1 MDSRVV
7 SLSGVAGGQGVA
19 DGLPVRGMRLTS
31 LEQLVVTVGAIGL
44 ILWTTAAAVASY
56 EAPPLPWKLAV
67 VAVLIPM
74 SEIALLHVRYGADQF
89 SFTWGDASLLVGFVL
104 VGPEWFVILA
114 APGVLI
120 VHLAAG
126 RGWMK
131 AGYNSATFT
140 TGAAAGFA
148 VVQVA
153 ATRPLTVLTPRGAVA
168 LVLATLAF
176 SVCSNV
182 ATSTAVAVAQQVPV
196 GRVIREGMRM
206 SALVWVGN
214 VVVGGGVLVLL
225 ARSPA
230 TLVSLPLVLAAVFLA
245 YRGFL
250 SARQERDM
258 WQQLEVATRELNQLE
273 ESDVAEAALRRAQQ
287 LFRVDGGELVLAGG
301 GRRPPRVYLL
311 STGGNIVCR
320 PGPGRRTATPSTV
333 HLGHEERRGTQPF
346 VSDVIAPLAGPK
358 GEIGSLRLTFG
369 GPVRFSARE
378 RHVLRTFA
386 HAVATTVLNAALY
399 DDVRAEAARQA
410 HEASHDP
417 LTGLANRVL
426 LQERIRDALAE
437 EHNLTTALLL
447 LDLDHFKEINDT
459 LGHAAGDFLLQRVA
473 DRLRSLSRPGDLV
486 ARLGGDEFA
495 VLLTGLESSEAAAPA
510 AEGVLRLLAEPVEY
524 EGLRL
529 SVEGS
534 VGVACYPAD
543 AQDPDELL
551 RRADVAMYQAKS
563 DRGSWVRYD
572 VERDGSS
579 VHRLALVAELRTALD
594 RNEVVVHYQP
604 QADLRTG
611 QILGIEALARWEHP
625 TRGLLMPLEFV
636 GVAEQSGLVRPFT
649 LRVLDLA
656 VAECARWSAL
666 GRPVTVAVNLAARSL
681 LDRQL
686 PHDVAAVLARHS
698 LSPDRLVLEITESTA
713 TSELEVVEEVLGRLR
728 RLGVALSVDDFGTG
742 YSSLAFLQ
750 RTAVNELKV
759 DRSFVCGMLTSDSD
773 LALVRTTVQLAH
785 SLGARAVAEG
795 VEDAGLAEALRDLGC
810 DMAQGYWL
818 SRPVAAEAIRT
829 LLGVDALVVEP
840 RRFAMPE
847 PRAEQPLAAPP
858 RLRAVEG

>member
-1 MDSRVV
+1 
-7 SLSGVAGGQGVA
+7 
-19 DGLPVRGMRLTS
+19 MRLS
-31 LEQLVVTVGAIGL
+31 RIERLVVAVGSFGL
-44 ILWTTAAAVASY
+44 LLWTAAAVAAVY
-56 EAPPLPWKLAV
+56 QPAPVPWKLAV

-74 SEIALLHVRYGADQF
+74 SELALLHVRYGTDHF

-114 APGVLI
+114 APGVLA
-120 VHLAAG
+120 VHLVAR
-126 RGWMK
+126 RGLLK
-131 AGYNSATFT
+131 SAYNSATFT
-140 TGAAAGFA
+140 CGASAAFA
-148 VVQVA
+148 VVQLA
-153 ATRPLTVLTPRGAVA
+153 AQRPLSIDTPSSATVLVF
-168 LVLATLAF
+168 ATLAF
-176 SVCSNV
+176 SLCSHIG
-182 ATSTAVAVAQQVPV
+182 TSIAVAAAQQTAFGLVV
-196 GRVIREGMRM
+196 REGSRM
-206 SALVWVGN
+206 SAFVWLGN
-214 VVVGGGVLVLL
+214 VVVGGGVLILL
-225 ARSPA
+225 EHSPTTLA
-230 TLVSLPLVLAAVFLA
+230 TLPLVLAAVFFA
-245 YRGFL
+245 YRGYL

-273 ESDVAEAALRRAQQ
+273 ETEIAVAALRRAQH
-287 LFRVDGGELVLAGG
+287 LFGIETGELQLSGG
-301 GRRPPRVYLL
+301 ARRPPRVYLL
-311 STGGNIVCR
+311 AADGSVVCR
-320 PGPGRRTATPSTV
+320 PGSGPRAGLSRASYV
-333 HLGHEERRGTQPF
+333 GERETQRGAPF
-346 VSDVIAPLAGPK
+346 VTDVAAALIGPK
-358 GEIGSLRLTFG
+358 GDIGSLQLTFG
-369 GPVRFSARE
+369 GAVRFTARE

-426 LQERIRDALAE
+426 LQERIRAALGE
-437 EHNLTTALLL
+437 RHNLTTALLL

-495 VLLTGLESSEAAAPA
+495 VLLTGLESADDAAPA
-510 AEGVLRLLAEPVEY
+510 AERVLGLLAEAVEF

-529 SVEGS
+529 SVEAS

-543 AQDPDELL
+543 AQDADELL
-551 RRADVAMYQAKS
+551 RRAEVAMYQAKS
-563 DRGSWVRYD
+563 DRGSWVHYD
-572 VERDGSS
+572 VDRDGSS
-579 VHRLALVAELRTALD
+579 VHRLALVAELRSALD
-594 RNEVVVHYQP
+594 GDEIVAHFQP

-611 QILGIEALARWEHP
+611 EIIGVEALARWEHP
-625 TRGLLMPLEFV
+625 LRGLLMPADFI
-636 GVAEQSGLVRPFT
+636 GVAEQSGLVRQFT
-649 LRVLDLA
+649 LRMLDIA
-656 VAECARWSAL
+656 VAECALWGAR
-666 GRPVTVAVNLAARSL
+666 GRPITVAVNLAARSL

-698 LSPDRLVLEITESTA
+698 LPPDRLVLEITETSA

-759 DRSFVCGMLTSDSD
+759 DRSFVLGMNDSESD

-795 VEDAGLAEALRDLGC
+795 VEEPALAAALRGLGC

-818 SRPVAAEAIRT
+818 SRPVPPADIRV
-829 LLGVDALVVEP
+829 LLGVDDVRTAAA
-840 RRFAMPE
+840 FTMPE
-847 PRAEQPLAAPP
+847 PRAEQPLPVKH
-858 RLRAVEG
+858 LRAVEG

>member
-1 MDSRVV
+1 
-7 SLSGVAGGQGVA
+7 
-19 DGLPVRGMRLTS
+19 MRLDP
-31 LEQLVVTVGAIGL
+31 LERLVVTVGAIGL
-44 ILWTTAAAVASY
+44 ILWTTAAVAAAY
-56 EAPPLPWKLAV
+56 EDVPSGWKLAV

-74 SEIALLHVRYGADQF
+74 SEIALLHVRYGSDQF

-104 VGPEWFVILA
+104 VGPAWFVILA
-114 APGVLI
+114 APGVLV
-120 VHLAAG
+120 VHLASR

-131 AGYNSATFT
+131 SAYNSATFT
-140 TGAAAGFA
+140 AAAAAGFA

-153 ATRPLTVLTPRGAVA
+153 GDRPLSVLTPRDAMV

-176 SVCSNV
+176 SACSHM
-182 ATSTAVAVAQQVPV
+182 ATSTAVAVAQHVPARGV
-196 GRVIREGMRM
+196 VREGMRM
-206 SALVWVGN
+206 SALVWAGN
-214 VVVGGGVLVLL
+214 VVVGGGVLVLFD
-225 ARSPA
+225 RNPA
-230 TLVSLPLVLAAVFLA
+230 TLVSLPLVLAAAFLA

-250 SARQERDM
+250 SARQERDL

-273 ESDVAEAALRRAQQ
+273 ESGIAEAALRRAQQ
-287 LFRVDGGELVLAGG
+287 LFRVQAGELALAGG
-301 GRRPPRVYLL
+301 NRRPPRVYVLC
-311 STGGNIVCR
+311 GDGRIVCR
-320 PGPGRRTATPSTV
+320 PGPGRRTASP
-333 HLGHEERRGTQPF
+333 GTTANVATDEGRAAPF
-346 VSDVIAPLAGPK
+346 ITDVVAPLAGPK
-358 GEIGSLRLTFG
+358 GEIGSLRLSFG
-369 GPVRFSARE
+369 GAVRFSARE

-417 LTGLANRVL
+417 LTGLANRSL
-426 LQERIRDALAE
+426 LQERTRAALAE
-437 EHNLTTALLL
+437 QHNLTTALLL

-495 VLLTGLESSEAAAPA
+495 VLLTGLESSAAAEPG
-510 AEGVLRLLAEPVEY
+510 AEAVLRLLAEPVEY

-543 AQDPDELL
+543 APDADELL

-572 VERDGSS
+572 IERDSSS
-579 VHRLALVAELRTALD
+579 VHRLALVAELRTAMEND
-594 RNEVVVHYQP
+594 EVVVHYQP

-611 QILGIEALARWEHP
+611 QIVGIEALARWQHP
-625 TRGLLMPLEFV
+625 QRGLLMPAEFV

-649 LRVLDLA
+649 MRVLDLA
-656 VAECARWSAL
+656 VAECARWSAA

-698 LSPDRLVLEITESTA
+698 MSPERLVLEITESTA

-795 VEDAGLAEALRDLGC
+795 VEDPALAEALRDLGC
-810 DMAQGYWL
+810 DMGQGYWL
-818 SRPVAAEAIRT
+818 SKPVPAEAIRT
-829 LLGVDALVVEP
+829 LLGVELGSAEP
-840 RRFAMPE
+840 NRFSLPE
-847 PRAEQPLAAPP
+847 PRVEQPLPAP

>member
-1 MDSRVV
+1 
-7 SLSGVAGGQGVA
+7 
-19 DGLPVRGMRLTS
+19 MRLTS

-44 ILWTTAAAVASY
+44 ILWTTAAVVASY
-56 EAPPLPWKLAV
+56 AAPPVPWKLAV

-74 SEIALLHVRYGADQF
+74 SELALLHVRYGADQF

-114 APGVLI
+114 APGVLL
-120 VHLAAG
+120 VHLAAH

-131 AGYNSATFT
+131 AAYNSATFT
-140 TGAAAGFA
+140 AGAAAAFA
-148 VVQVA
+148 VVQLS
-153 ATRPLTVLTPRGAVA
+153 ATRPLSVLTLRDAAA

-176 SVCSNV
+176 SACSNV
-182 ATSTAVAVAQQVPV
+182 ATSVAVAVAQRVPV
-196 GRVIREGMRM
+196 GSVIREGLRM
-206 SALVWVGN
+206 SGLVWAGN

-225 ARSPA
+225 DRSPA
-230 TLVSLPLVLAAVFLA
+230 TLASLPLVLAAVFLA

-273 ESDVAEAALRRAQQ
+273 ESDIAEAALRRAQQ
-287 LFRVDGGELVLAGG
+287 LFRVETGELTLAGG
-301 GRRPPRVYLL
+301 SRRPPRVYVLCA
-311 STGGNIVCR
+311 GGNIVCR
-320 PGPGRRTATPSTV
+320 PGPGRRTAVGTTANV
-333 HLGHEERRGTQPF
+333 AMEEGRGGVPF
-346 VSDVIAPLAGPK
+346 VTDVVAPLTGPK

-369 GPVRFSARE
+369 GAVRFSARE

-426 LQERIRDALAE
+426 LQERTRAALAE
-437 EHNLTTALLL
+437 QHNLTTALLL

-473 DRLRSLSRPGDLV
+473 DRLRALSRPGDLV

-495 VLLTGLESSEAAAPA
+495 VLLTGLESSDAAEPA

-543 AQDPDELL
+543 AQDADELL

-579 VHRLALVAELRTALD
+579 VHRLALVAELRTALE

-611 QILGIEALARWEHP
+611 QIVGIEALARWQHP
-625 TRGLLMPLEFV
+625 QRGLLMPVDFV

-656 VAECARWSAL
+656 VAECARWTAL

-795 VEDAGLAEALRDLGC
+795 VEDASLAEALRDLGC

-829 LLGVDALVVEP
+829 LLGVDKLAAEP
-840 RRFAMPE
+840 PRFAMPE
-847 PRAEQPLAAPP
+847 PRAEQPLATP

>member
-1 MDSRVV
+1 
-7 SLSGVAGGQGVA
+7 
-19 DGLPVRGMRLTS
+19 MRLS
-31 LEQLVVTVGAIGL
+31 PLERLVVGIGSVGL
-44 ILWTTAAAVASY
+44 LLWTTAAVASVD
-56 EAPPLPWKLAV
+56 APVPVLWKLAV

-74 SEIALLHVRYGADQF
+74 SELALLHVRYGTDQF

-104 VGPEWFVILA
+104 VGPEWFIILA
-114 APGVLI
+114 APGVLA
-120 VHLAAG
+120 VHLIAR
-126 RGWMK
+126 RGWLK
-131 AGYNSATFT
+131 SAYNSATFT
-140 TGAAAGFA
+140 CGASAAFA
-148 VVQVA
+148 VVQLLA
-153 ATRPLTVLTPRGAVA
+153 QRPLTINAPRDAAV

-176 SVCSNV
+176 TV
-182 ATSTAVAVAQQVPV
+182 TSHTGTSVAVAAAQRTSFVLV
-196 GRVIREGMRM
+196 LREGLRM
-206 SALVWVGN
+206 SALVWLGN

-225 ARSPA
+225 ERSPS

-245 YRGFL
+245 YRGYL

-273 ESDVAEAALRRAQQ
+273 ETEIAEAALRRARH
-287 LFRVDGGELVLAGG
+287 LFGVDSGELQLAGG

-311 STGGNIVCR
+311 AVDGSIVCR
-320 PGPGRRTATPSTV
+320 PGPGPRVGGSRTAYV
-333 HLGHEERRGTQPF
+333 GAKDLRRGTPL
-346 VSDVIAPLAGPK
+346 VTDVVAALTGPK
-358 GEIGSLRLTFG
+358 GDIGSLRLTFA

-386 HAVATTVLNAALY
+386 HAVASTVLNAALY
-399 DDVRAEAARQA
+399 DDVRAEASRQA

-417 LTGLANRVL
+417 LTGLANRIL
-426 LQERIRDALAE
+426 LQERIRAALAE
-437 EHNLTTALLL
+437 RHNLTTALVL

-495 VLLTGLESSEAAAPA
+495 VLLTGLDSAEAAAPA
-510 AEGVLRLLAEPVEY
+510 AEDVLMLLTEPVEY

-529 SVEGS
+529 SVEAS
-534 VGVACYPAD
+534 AGVACYPAD
-543 AQDPDELL
+543 AQDADELL

-579 VHRLALVAELRTALD
+579 VHRLALVADLRSAL
-594 RNEVVVHYQP
+594 EGEEIVAHFQP
-604 QADLRTG
+604 QADLQTG
-611 QILGIEALARWEHP
+611 EIIGVEALARWEHP
-625 TRGLLMPLEFV
+625 RRGLLMPLDFI

-649 LRVLDLA
+649 LRMLDVA
-656 VAECARWSAL
+656 VAECARWAAL
-666 GRPVTVAVNLAARSL
+666 GRPISVAVNLAARSL

-698 LSPDRLVLEITESTA
+698 LPPDRLVLEITESTA

-759 DRSFVCGMLTSDSD
+759 DRSFVVGMLGSDSD
-773 LALVRTTVQLAH
+773 MALVRTTIQLAH

-795 VEDAGLAEALRDLGC
+795 VEDAALAEALRELGC
-810 DMAQGYWL
+810 DLAQGYWL
-818 SRPVAAEAIRT
+818 ARPVPPAEIRV
-829 LLGVDALVVEP
+829 LIGVDDVGPLAALQL
-840 RRFAMPE
+840 PE
-847 PRAEQPLAAPP
+847 PRTEQALPVTH
-858 RLRAVEG
+858 LRAVEG